1 MLYLDFNLILS
12 SDLLPKMDIAT
23 MTNSLEGRSPF
34 LSKYLLETA
43 PRIPDNYKIRLWNTK
58 YVLRKLAE
66 KYIPNELINQPKR
79 GFEVPLARW
88 INIDLKENI
97 YDSLVSN
104 SYSSNFI
111 SKDFIS
117 SLLSKKINVSE
128 DKRAKMLWS
137 MYCLEIWKK
146 NFNCIQDK

>member
-1 MLYLDFNLILS
+1 M
-12 SDLLPKMDIAT
+12 
-23 MTNSLEGRSPF
+23 
-34 LSKYLLETA
+34 
-43 PRIPDNYKIRLWNTK
+43 
-58 YVLRKLAE
+58 
-66 KYIPNELINQPKR
+66 INQPKR